1 MYKYG
6 IWKMYDDGEYL
17 QNILLKNPNQME
29 IIIIIIYKNPN
40 QT

>member
-1 MYKYG
+1 
-6 IWKMYDDGEYL
+6 MYDDGEYP

-29 IIIIIIYKNPN
+29 IIIIIIMIYKTPN